1 MLKIYH
7 NPKCSKS
14 RAALLYIEE
23 RGYRCEVIDY
33 LKNPPSKNEM
43 SDVVKKLRMNAR
55 DVLRKGE
62 VEYKENNLSDINL
75 NDDNIIEIM
84 VKFPRLIERPIIIN
98 NDRACIAR
106 PLENLINMLDD

>member
-14 RAALLYIEE
+14 RAALLYLEE
-23 RGYRCEVIDY
+23 QGHDFEVVEY
-33 LKNPPSKNEM
+33 LKNPPSKAEM
-43 SDVVKKLRMNAR
+43 TDVIKKLQITAR
-55 DVLRKGE
+55 ELLRKGE
-62 VEYKENNLSDINL
+62 NEYKENNLSDINL

-98 NDRACIAR
+98 DDRACIAR